1 MSKKRNRGK
10 VGKEQITIMAEE
22 IMHIALES
30 EDDYEAIYAIEEQL
44 EKLLLLDEG
53 ARTVQR
59 LRNQYVISDRELSSL
74 RRLKDQIE
82 ETPEED

>member
-10 VGKEQITIMAEE
+10 VSKEQITIIAEE
-22 IMHIALES
+22 IIQIVLQS
-30 EDDYEAIYAIEEQL
+30 EDDYEATYAVEEHL

-59 LRNQYVISDRELSSL
+59 LRNQYVISDRELQEL
-74 RRLKDQIE
+74 QRDIE

>member
-10 VGKEQITIMAEE
+10 VDKEQITIMAEE

>member
-10 VGKEQITIMAEE
+10 VTEEQITIIAEE
-22 IMHIALES
+22 IIRIVLRS
-30 EDDYEAIYAIEEQL
+30 EDDYEATYAVEEQL

-59 LRNQYVISDRELSSL
+59 LRNQYVISDRELQEL
-74 RRLKDQIE
+74 QRDIE

>member
-59 LRNQYVISDRELSSL
+59 LRNQYVISDRELQELQS
-74 RRLKDQIE
+74 DIE